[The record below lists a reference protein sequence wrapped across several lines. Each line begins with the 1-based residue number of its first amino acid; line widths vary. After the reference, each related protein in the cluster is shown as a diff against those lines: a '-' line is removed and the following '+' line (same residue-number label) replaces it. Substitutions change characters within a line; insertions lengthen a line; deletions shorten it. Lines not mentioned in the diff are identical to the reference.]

1 MNGNN
6 FATVEISEDLNL
18 NEIIAS
24 INNDYDIDNVEVDKN
39 GMKDFV
45 QISPL
50 IVSNK
55 SKNIIKKS
63 SKSKYLK
70 YRKDDDGLER
80 KDIYRL
86 KRLTGI

>member
-80 KDIYRL
+80 KDIYRP